1 MNTNEVEPSK
11 GQEIGT
17 PTLRVEKKIENST
30 PQKAETAQ
38 EQHKKKMIEQQELL
52 RKRNEYKKILRENV
66 EMLELQYKELEL
78 SLKIHDLQ
86 QVRTKLLEVEDQRL
100 KSNDIA
106 ERSHL
111 TRATV
116 IHHLNNL
123 MERGLVISK
132 NNKYLLREN
141 NFEELLE
148 DIEKDFTR
156 IFKDLKRKARELDK
170 ELETF

>member
-1 MNTNEVEPSK
+1 M
-11 GQEIGT
+11 EIE
-17 PTLRVEKKIENST
+17 TLLNLVDFKSTMEEIYERIIIIKTKKPESHDIN
-30 PQKAETAQ
+30 K
-38 EQHKKKMIEQQELL
+38 
-52 RKRNEYKKILRENV
+52 
-66 EMLELQYKELEL
+66 
-78 SLKIHDLQ
+78 DLQ
-86 QVRTKLLEVEDQRL
+86 WFSRSLGLFSDRDKEKSCFRIFIELVKASKEDQRL